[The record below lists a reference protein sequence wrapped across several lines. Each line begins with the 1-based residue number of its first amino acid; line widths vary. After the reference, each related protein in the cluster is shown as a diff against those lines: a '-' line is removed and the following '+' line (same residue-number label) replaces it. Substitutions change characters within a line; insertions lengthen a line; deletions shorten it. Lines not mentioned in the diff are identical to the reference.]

1 MPPKVNLDECDGV
14 GACVEACPMDVFD
27 LVDNKAVA
35 ARPEDCTECGIC
47 VEVCPTEAIILV

>member
-27 LVDNKAVA
+27 LVDNKAVV
-35 ARPEDCTECGIC
+35 ARSEDCTECGIC